1 MQNRKNIKRC
11 IFCDA
16 SSDDVRITREHVLP
30 KWMKKHIPHVKAY
43 NYMSTFNKEEPIVRN
58 RPGMSPFDLTIS
70 AVCEKC
76 NNGWMSEKIET
87 PTADILKKIIF
98 SHQFNLDKEALRLL
112 SLWAVKTAFIR
123 VLVDSGDKVL
133 PKSHYQSIYKLEI
146 PSDTKV
152 LLGFRNAPYKEII
165 TRVHRAT
172 DMYGH
177 FLICGIEIYSM
188 VLVITSC
195 NSQQFKGVYDD
206 MVLNKVLPDSTRCIW
221 PISGGEI
228 EWPLNASMPLS
239 INDAL
244 QAIVDV
250 FLPIFNENKI
260 RPTPV

>member
-1 MQNRKNIKRC
+1 MQNKKNIKRC
-11 IFCDA
+11 IFCDVSA
-16 SSDDVRITREHVLP
+16 NDVRITREHVLP

-43 NYMSTFNKEEPIVRN
+43 NYMSTFNKEKPIVRN
-58 RPGMSPFDLTIS
+58 RIGMSPFDLTIS
-70 AVCEKC
+70 VVCEKC
-76 NNGWMSEKIET
+76 NNGWMSEKVET

-98 SHQFNLDKEALRLL
+98 SHQLNLDKEALRLL

-123 VLVDSGDKVL
+123 VLVDSGDRVI
-133 PKSHYQSIYKLEI
+133 PKSHYQSICNLEI

-152 LLGFRNAPYKEII
+152 LLGYRGNSYKEIV

-195 NSQQFKGVYDD
+195 NSQQFKDVYDD
-206 MVLNKVLPDSTRCIW
+206 MILNKHFPDSTRCIW
-221 PISGGEI
+221 PIPEDEI
-228 EWPLNASMPLS
+228 AWPLDASMPLS

-244 QAIVDV
+244 QKIVDD

-260 RPTPV
+260 RGTAV